1 MVKTIRNLLIALT
14 TASALMVS
22 AGIASADVRLQG
34 AGATFP
40 APIYQ
45 RWVTEYQTQHPDVKI
60 DYQSIGSG
68 GGIKGITEKT
78 VDFGASDA
86 PMNKKE
92 LAAVG
97 GEEKIL
103 QIPTVAGAV
112 VIAYNLPDF
121 QGELKLDGPT
131 IAEIFLGK
139 ITKWN
144 DPKIAALNEGAQL
157 PDMPITSAHRTDG
170 SGTTYVF
177 TSYLAT
183 QSDEF
188 KEKVGASKQVEWP
201 GGQGGKGSEGVTQV
215 LQQTK
220 GSLGYVE
227 LAYAIQ
233 NKIPFALMKN
243 KDGKF
248 VKASPESV
256 SAAGE
261 GALKEMDK
269 GLAVNIWNQ
278 AGENAYPISAFT
290 YIIVYKDLGYL
301 KDENKA
307 KALVGF
313 LNWAATDGQQLAP
326 SLDYAPLSA
335 GVQAKV
341 KEAIGTLQWSGK
353 PLASAAR

>member
-1 MVKTIRNLLIALT
+1 MNVTSKSIRFLT
-14 TASALMVS
+14 VAMALM
-22 AGIASADVRLQG
+22 IASPFAVAAVRLQG

-45 RWVTEYQTQHPDVKI
+45 RWVTEYQAKHPDVLI

-97 GEEKIL
+97 GADKVVE
-103 QIPTVAGAV
+103 IPTVAGAV
-112 VIAYNLPDF
+112 VVAYNLPEF

-131 IAEIFLGK
+131 VADIFLGK

-144 DPKIAALNEGAQL
+144 DAKIATLNEGAAL
-157 PDMPITSAHRTDG
+157 PDVPITTAHRTDG

-177 TSYLAT
+177 TSYLST
-183 QSDEF
+183 QSQEF
-188 KEKVGASKQVEWP
+188 RENVGGAKQVEWP
-201 GGQGGKGSEGVTQV
+201 GGQGGKGNEGVTQIV
-215 LQQTK
+215 QQTR
-220 GSLGYVE
+220 GSVGYIE

-233 NKIPFALMKN
+233 NKIPVATLKN

-261 GALKEMDK
+261 GALSQMDK
-269 GLAVNIWNQ
+269 GLAVNIWDQ
-278 AGENAYPISAFT
+278 SGEKAYPISAFT
-290 YIIVYKDLGYL
+290 YLIVHKDLGYL
-301 KDENKA
+301 KDEAKA
-307 KALVGF
+307 KALVEF
-313 LNWAATDGQQLAP
+313 LKWATSEGQDLAAE
-326 SLDYAPLSA
+326 LDYAPLA
-335 GVQAKV
+335 PGVRAKV
-341 KEAIGTLQWSGK
+341 GEAIGQLQWSGK
-353 PLASAAR
+353 PIGAAR